1 MHFSMLFSDIITKEK
16 DFNLAGDGDMCLA
29 MERKEN
35 RDRVTGAI
43 EADRLDGLSDKGR
56 RA

>member
-29 MERKEN
+29 IERKEN